1 MCIRDEKDSTR
12 GAAGAGPA
20 ANLKGRKNVEKRL
33 IDSAA
38 QLLNSVGPNQLS
50 IRDIALHAGVNHAQI
65 HHYFGGKQGLLEAT
79 YKQLAFTHIQQLER
93 RNIGAMNLGDE
104 PLSEVTDLY
113 FNALIRAVIDGK
125 MDLLLAQRDSG
136 LSMSEKTLSE
146 LTKLRGASKPS
157 ADDKAAVALVMVMEF
172 GWATSKAYIKE
183 TLNISDKEMKVFMK
197 LFVEGRTLGLNRLKN
212 K

>member
-1 MCIRDEKDSTR
+1 MKKS
-12 GAAGAGPA
+12 
-20 ANLKGRKNVEKRL
+20 NLKGRKNVEKRL

-113 FNALIRAVIDGK
+113 FIALIRAVIVGK

>member
-1 MCIRDEKDSTR
+1 MKKS
-12 GAAGAGPA
+12 
-20 ANLKGRKNVEKRL
+20 NLKGRKNVEKRL

-146 LTKLRGASKPS
+146 LTKLRGASKPT

>member
-1 MCIRDEKDSTR
+1 MTQSLKAMKKNI
-12 GAAGAGPA
+12 
-20 ANLKGRKNVEKRL
+20 LKGRKNVEKRL

-38 QLLNSVGPNQLS
+38 ELLSSLGPNQLS

-79 YKQLAFTHIQQLER
+79 YKQLAFTHMQQLER
-93 RNIGAMNLGDE
+93 RNINVMDLGNE
-104 PLSEVTDLY
+104 PLSDVTDNY
-113 FNALIRAVIDGK
+113 FNALIRAVLDGK
-125 MDLLLAQRDSG
+125 MDLLMAQSDSG
-136 LSMSEKTLSE
+136 LSMSKKTLNE

-157 ADDKAAVALVMVMEF
+157 AEEKAAVALVMVMEF
-172 GWATSKAYIKE
+172 GWAASKSYIKQS
-183 TLNISDKEMKVFMK
+183 LKVSDKEMKVFMK